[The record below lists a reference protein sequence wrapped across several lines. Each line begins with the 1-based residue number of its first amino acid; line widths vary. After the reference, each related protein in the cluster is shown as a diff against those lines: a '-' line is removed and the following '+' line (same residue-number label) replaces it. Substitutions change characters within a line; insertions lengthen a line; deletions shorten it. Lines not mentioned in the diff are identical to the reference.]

1 MPFIKRVVPVLLLGA
16 LIFLGQGIHD
26 PAPAA
31 AQCPANDKIQ
41 QGLRKI
47 FPTTLMEVVKV
58 EPAEIQGLCAAQVKF
73 SNQSRLVYTDPRG
86 EFILAGNL
94 FEVKS
99 GKNLTLETT
108 QQINR
113 LTPDELRQLE
123 PLTAF
128 SLGQEKKIIYFVT
141 DPQCPYCKQVEPV
154 LKKLAE
160 KEGLLVR
167 YLLLPLVSHKGA
179 REQCI
184 SLLCDKKGFEGWE
197 KGYKSENQCPEGTK
211 KVEDTIAFLQKKG
224 IQSTPT
230 FIFSDGIYISGA
242 IPEEAL
248 RTRLGLSK
256 ATAPPSAK

>member
-1 MPFIKRVVPVLLLGA
+1 MYLVKRRILITLLLAGGLLWLSIA
-16 LIFLGQGIHD
+16 D
-26 PAPAA
+26 PSRIE
-31 AQCPANDKIQ
+31 AQCPAADKVQ

-47 FPTTLMEVVKV
+47 FPTTPMEVVKV

-73 SNQSRLVYTDPRG
+73 SNQSRLIYTDPRG

-113 LTPDELRQLE
+113 LTPDDLHQLE

-128 SLGQEKKIIYFVT
+128 TLGQGKKILYFVT

-160 KEGLLVR
+160 KEGLMVR

-248 RTRLGLSK
+248 RTRLGLPK
-256 ATAPPSAK
+256 ATAPSAK